1 LREYAILMPRSENR
15 PAKVKDP
22 GIIELVKAGLAAY
35 NAKNGELLF
44 LPEGDRLRREL
55 VSRLKSAML
64 RDDGVQSVD
73 CGSDDAVF
81 SLAERYVRE
90 WGDSATS
97 FSDERGRDLFVLG
110 WSLDKDEAVS
120 RIDAIKRS
128 ILREL
133 PEEGG
138 FSFVD
143 ESLPE
148 GGMASVLISR
158 TEAGALG
165 ARPGFACPGCDR
177 LFLPDSPLGYDVEQP
192 GETEQEE
199 PLEDIETPGAN
210 TIAELCNQLGI
221 GVERTLKAML
231 YIALDGSNRRH
242 PVTSFVRGDFNVS
255 MNKLSAWL
263 ALERGLTKL
272 RTAEKSEL
280 YEMLGEVAGYC
291 GPVGLPESVVL
302 VCDSS
307 VRGSKNTV
315 VGANRSGYHRKGC
328 CHGRDF
334 DPPITD
340 ISQPAQGS
348 PCSCGTRLESAILR
362 ESGRL
367 ALGDVKNGKTLSYRD
382 RDGIHEYPVEYRGV
396 FSTES
401 IILAS
406 HAAFISPEA
415 TP

>member
-1 LREYAILMPRSENR
+1 LSENR
-15 PAKVKDP
+15 PAKVKDR

-35 NAKNGELLF
+35 NAKSDELLL

-64 RDDGVQSVD
+64 RGAGVQNVD
-73 CGSDDAVF
+73 CGNDAAVF

-110 WSLDKDEAVS
+110 WSPGKDEAVS
-120 RIDAIKRS
+120 RIDAVKRS
-128 ILREL
+128 VLTEL
-133 PEEGG
+133 PEESG
-138 FSFVD
+138 FSFV
-143 ESLPE
+143 EEILPE
-148 GGMASVLISR
+148 GGTASVLLSLS
-158 TEAGALG
+158 EAGALG
-165 ARPGFACPGCDR
+165 SRPGFVCPGCGR

-192 GETEQEE
+192 GGAEPEE

-210 TIAELCNQLGI
+210 TIAELCAQLGI
-221 GVERTLKAML
+221 SVERTLKAML
-231 YIALDGSNRRH
+231 YIAFDESGRGH
-242 PVTSFVRGDFNVS
+242 PVASFVRGDFNVS

-263 ALERGLTKL
+263 ARDRGLTGL
-272 RTAEKSEL
+272 RTANKAEL
-280 YEMLGEVAGYC
+280 HEMIGEVAGYC
-291 GPVGLPESVVL
+291 GPVRLPDSVVL
-302 VCDSS
+302 VCDTS

-315 VGANRSGYHRKGC
+315 VGANRSGYHIKGC

-334 DPPITD
+334 DPPIAD

-348 PCSCGTRLESAILR
+348 PCSCGTRLESAVLR

-367 ALGDVKNGKTLSYRD
+367 TLEDGKQIAGKALSYRD
-382 RDGIHEYPVEYRGV
+382 RDGVHEYPVEYRGV
-396 FSTES
+396 FSSES

-406 HAAFISPEA
+406 HAFREDGR
-415 TP
+415 